1 MKLIPLR
8 GYILV
13 EQIDD
18 EGKTSSGLIM
28 PETAKDKPIKG
39 IVLEVGEKALHFE
52 GGVIHLDD
60 GRCKVPDEPSQVKK
74 GDKVVYK
81 RWSTTDLEEDGK
93 KLSFVAFA
101 DILGVYE

>member
-1 MKLIPLR
+1 MKGRMLKPLR

-18 EGKTSSGLIM
+18 EGKTASGLIM

-39 IVLEVGEKALHFE
+39 IVLDT
-52 GGVIHLDD
+52 GGVSWETL
-60 GRCKVPDEPSQVKK
+60 KLKLENNWVEDEVKK

-93 KLSFVAFA
+93 KLSFVAFG